1 LDVSIQH
8 RLAPV
13 RSHDRCYRAAAA
25 QRAIENVDGAGWW
38 LAAACCSRHNP
49 SRSHDHEECPAVRH
63 NLCGLCEGTQRPR
76 PAVGRGRSILFD
88 AIPVTNELDPRLA
101 TASGAAARDTR
112 AGPVQSVSLLFVVT
126 YVAAYTGTWLALATP
141 VVVTIALKV
150 TQLTGVKGAPAALS
164 LVLGVGALLSIF
176 ANPFFGKLSDRTR
189 SQLGMRR
196 PWMVGGLV
204 GGAVS
209 LLVIALAP
217 TVPLVLLGWCLAQLS
232 FNALVAA
239 LVAVLA
245 DKVPEHQRGTVAGA
259 LGIALPVAL
268 VVGTFLVQAV
278 AGSNLAMFMVPTV
291 LGGGLVLL
299 FVLFVLKDRRLDR
312 SEQLPPYG
320 LGEFLGSFWINPFQF
335 PDFGWAWISRFIV
348 VMGYATVS
356 TYQAFFLLNKLHIS
370 ASAVPRAVFYG
381 TLANS
386 ATLLVFSVL
395 GGRFSDA
402 LGRRKVF
409 VFSASVIYAI
419 AVWVIAIA
427 THVNGYLAGMAIGGL
442 AFGVYLAVDLAL
454 VTDVL
459 PNRETDA
466 ARGLGVFNIANAA
479 PYSLAPAIAPV
490 FLAIGAALAVPGG
503 PYTAL
508 FTAAGLFAVVG
519 ALTIIPVRG
528 VR

>member
-1 LDVSIQH
+1 
-8 RLAPV
+8 
-13 RSHDRCYRAAAA
+13 
-25 QRAIENVDGAGWW
+25 
-38 LAAACCSRHNP
+38 
-49 SRSHDHEECPAVRH
+49 
-63 NLCGLCEGTQRPR
+63 
-76 PAVGRGRSILFD
+76 
-88 AIPVTNELDPRLA
+88 
-101 TASGAAARDTR
+101 
-112 AGPVQSVSLLFVVT
+112 
-126 YVAAYTGTWLALATP
+126 
-141 VVVTIALKV
+141 
-150 TQLTGVKGAPAALS
+150 
-164 LVLGVGALLSIF
+164 
-176 ANPFFGKLSDRTR
+176 
-189 SQLGMRR
+189 
-196 PWMVGGLV
+196 
-204 GGAVS
+204 
-209 LLVIALAP
+209 
-217 TVPLVLLGWCLAQLS
+217 
-232 FNALVAA
+232 
-239 LVAVLA
+239 
-245 DKVPEHQRGTVAGA
+245 
-259 LGIALPVAL
+259 
-268 VVGTFLVQAV
+268 
-278 AGSNLAMFMVPTV
+278 MFIVPTV
-291 LGGGLVLL
+291 LGGGMVLL

-320 LGEFLGSFWINPFQF
+320 LSEFLRSFWINPVQF

-348 VMGYATVS
+348 VTGYAMVS
-356 TYQAFFLLNKLHIS
+356 IYQAFFLLNKLHIP

-419 AVWVIAIA
+419 AVWVIAIV
-427 THVNGYLAGMAIGGL
+427 THVNGCLAGMALGGL

-466 ARGLGVFNIANAA
+466 AKGLGVFNIANAA

-490 FLAIGAALAVPGG
+490 FLAIGTALAVPGG

-519 ALTIIPVRG
+519 AVAVIPVRG